1 MKRIFIATATLT
13 ALLFTTTLF
22 AQNST
27 DSTTKKKKS
36 MSLSIS
42 NKGISFEETNDTTKS
57 HKTEK
62 TDKEK
67 TGKLRLTFAMMDLG
81 FNMLND
87 ATTYTDPTLAGYL
100 RVPAADR
107 NADLFDLKNGKSINF
122 NIYPLM
128 VKLPVIK
135 TKNQRLYIATGLGL
149 QVYNFRFDNSVS
161 YVKSPAGL
169 IMDTISF
176 RKNKLAVNYLS
187 VPLMVTS
194 KTRLHKDTWLVYGA
208 GVQAGYRLSSWN
220 KQTSDERGKIKT
232 HGNFDLKD
240 FNTCVT
246 AEFGIEGVLRFYGS
260 YQLTSLYEN
269 NIDQRPISVGIRIGG
284 I

>member
-13 ALLFTTTLF
+13 ALLFTNTLF

-27 DSTTKKKKS
+27 DTTAKKKKS

-42 NKGISFEETNDTTKS
+42 NKGISFEESADTTNSKKS
-57 HKTEK
+57 GK

-67 TGKLRLTFAMMDLG
+67 TGKLHLTFAMFDLG

-87 ATTYTDPTLAGYL
+87 ATTYTDPTLASYL
-100 RVPAADR
+100 NVPAADR
-107 NADLFDLKNGKSINF
+107 NANLFDLKNGKSMNV

-128 VKLPVIK
+128 VKLPIVK
-135 TKNQRLYIATGLGL
+135 TKNQRLYISTGLGL
-149 QVYNFRFDNSVS
+149 QVYNFRFDNQIS
-161 YVKSPAGL
+161 YTKSPAGV

-176 RKNKLAVNYLS
+176 KKNKLAVNYLS
-187 VPLMVTS
+187 VPLMLTS

-220 KQTSDERGKIKT
+220 KQVSDERGKIKT
-232 HGNFDLKD
+232 HGNFDLQD

-246 AEFGIEGVLRFYGS
+246 VEFGIEGVLRFYGS
-260 YQLTSLYEN
+260 YQLTSLYQN
-269 NIDQRPISVGIRIGG
+269 NIDQRPISVGIRFGG

>member
-13 ALLFTTTLF
+13 ALLFTNTLF

-27 DSTTKKKKS
+27 DTTAKKKKS

-42 NKGISFEETNDTTKS
+42 NKGISFEESADTTNSKKS
-57 HKTEK
+57 GK

-67 TGKLRLTFAMMDLG
+67 TGKLHLTFAMFDLG

-87 ATTYTDPTLAGYL
+87 ATTYTDPTLASYL
-100 RVPAADR
+100 NVPAADR
-107 NADLFDLKNGKSINF
+107 NANLFDLKNGKSMNV

-128 VKLPVIK
+128 VKLPIVK
-135 TKNQRLYIATGLGL
+135 TKNQRLYISTGLGL
-149 QVYNFRFDNSVS
+149 QVYNFRFDNQIS
-161 YVKSPAGL
+161 YTKSPAGV

-176 RKNKLAVNYLS
+176 KKNKLAVNYLS
-187 VPLMVTS
+187 VPLMLTS

-220 KQTSDERGKIKT
+220 KQVSDERGKIKT
-232 HGNFDLKD
+232 HGNFDLQD

-260 YQLTSLYEN
+260 YQLTSLYQN
-269 NIDQRPISVGIRIGG
+269 NIDQRPISVGIRFGG

>member
-13 ALLFTTTLF
+13 AILFTNTLF

-27 DSTTKKKKS
+27 DSTAKKKKS

-42 NKGISFEETNDTTKS
+42 NKGISLDETNDTAKS
-57 HKTEK
+57 KKPVK

-67 TGKLRLTFAMMDLG
+67 TGKLRLTFAMMDIG

-87 ATTYTDPTLAGYL
+87 ATTYTDPTLASYL

-107 NADLFDLKNGKSINF
+107 NANLFDLKNGKSMNI

-135 TKNQRLYIATGLGL
+135 TKNQRLYVSTGLGL
-149 QVYNFRFDNSVS
+149 QVYNFRFDNPVS
-161 YVKSPAGL
+161 YVKSPAG
-169 IMDTISF
+169 IVMDTIGF
-176 RKNKLAVNYLS
+176 QKNKLAVNYLT
-187 VPLMVTS
+187 VPLMLTS

-220 KQTSDERGKIKT
+220 KQVSDERGKIKT
-232 HGNFDLKD
+232 HGNFDLQD

-260 YQLTSLYEN
+260 YQLTSLYQN

>member
-1 MKRIFIATATLT
+1 MKRILFAAATLT
-13 ALLFTTTLF
+13 ALLFTNTIF
-22 AQNST
+22 AQDST
-27 DSTTKKKKS
+27 DSTTKKKKT

-42 NKGISFEETNDTTKS
+42 NKGITFEEANDTAKS
-57 HKTEK
+57 KKPVK

-67 TGKLRLTFAMMDLG
+67 VGKPHLTFAMFDLG

-87 ATTYTDPTLAGYL
+87 ATNYSDPTLATYL
-100 RVPAADR
+100 NVPAADR
-107 NADLFDLKNGKSINF
+107 KADLFDLKNGKSMNV

-128 VKLPVIK
+128 VKLPIVK
-135 TKNQRLYIATGLGL
+135 TKNQRLYLATGLGF
-149 QVYNFRFDNSVS
+149 QVYNFRFDKDIS
-161 YVKSPAGL
+161 YTKNPAGI

-176 RKNKLAVNYLS
+176 KKNKLAVNYLS
-187 VPLMVTS
+187 VPLMMTA

-208 GVQAGYRLSSWN
+208 GVQAGYRVSSWN
-220 KQTSDERGKIKT
+220 KQVSDERGKIKT
-232 HGNFDLKD
+232 HGNFDLAD

-260 YQLTSLYEN
+260 YQLGSMYQN
-269 NIDQRPISVGIRIGG
+269 GIDQRPITVGLRFGG